1 MKNLKSG
8 TCAKLFYKKYTPLCG
23 KMKVIASENVKEMML
38 AIGKLIVNT
47 NFFSKYICI
56 LVLTFD
62 KHFRVP

>member
-38 AIGKLIVNT
+38 AIGKLIVN
-47 NFFSKYICI
+47 NNLQF
-56 LVLTFD
+56 
-62 KHFRVP
+62 